1 MAGYTYGE
9 TPSTPTLT
17 DRTGDPNAQV
27 TYYYSSVG
35 NGNMQVW
42 NINDPPALNAGTYRM
57 LARISQTSNYY
68 GYDTKLCEFVV
79 AQAVPDYAKPSGLT
93 AKYGQTLSEIA
104 LTDPEGNLPGTWC
117 WQTPDTVLD
126 RLGTQTYYADFT
138 PDDTN
143 YKDVTGIA
151 IHVTVSKADGEALA
165 AVTHTQKYSNTG
177 SQTYTPDW
185 SGLPVGQKWTYSST
199 YSVSSGSAA
208 TLTRQDVAAADG
220 GLTYAIA
227 GGSGNDGG
235 HDYTRRTIRVTVSGN
250 GSISPSG
257 WVTVREGGD
266 QTFTITPDA
275 GYAVAK
281 VLVDGKSVGAVTSY
295 TFENVTEEHTIE
307 VIFMKANGNPQTGVS
322 VNTPDL
328 P

>member
-1 MAGYTYGE
+1 
-9 TPSTPTLT
+9 
-17 DRTGDPNAQV
+17 
-27 TYYYSSVG
+27 
-35 NGNMQVW
+35 MQVW

-151 IHVTVSKADGEALA
+151 IHVTVSKADGEASPQSRIRRSTRIPVARPIRRIGPGFPSGRSGRTA
-165 AVTHTQKYSNTG
+165 AHTA
-177 SQTYTPDW
+177 
-185 SGLPVGQKWTYSST
+185 
-199 YSVSSGSAA
+199 SAA
-208 TLTRQDVAAADG
+208 ARLPHLPDRMSLQRT
-220 GLTYAIA
+220 A
-227 GGSGNDGG
+227 G
-235 HDYTRRTIRVTVSGN
+235 
-250 GSISPSG
+250 
-257 WVTVREGGD
+257 
-266 QTFTITPDA
+266 
-275 GYAVAK
+275 
-281 VLVDGKSVGAVTSY
+281 
-295 TFENVTEEHTIE
+295 
-307 VIFMKANGNPQTGVS
+307 
-322 VNTPDL
+322 
-328 P
+328 